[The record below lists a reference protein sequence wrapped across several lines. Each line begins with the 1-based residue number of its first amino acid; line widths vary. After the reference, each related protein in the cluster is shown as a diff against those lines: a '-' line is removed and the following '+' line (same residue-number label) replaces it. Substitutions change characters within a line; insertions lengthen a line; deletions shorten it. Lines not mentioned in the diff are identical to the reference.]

1 MTNNEPQAMTSNEP
15 LAAAS
20 RPADLTR
27 QIAVISA
34 MVFMIIGAMVG
45 TGLFGGTAVQD
56 LQGGALDADASY
68 LAPARQAFSIWTAIY
83 VGLVA
88 YTIWQALPG
97 QRARDRQR
105 AMGWWIALTM
115 VLNGLWLVIAQF
127 GTLLLTVIAIV
138 VLLVALCITFRMSVL
153 TRVTGD
159 GFFDSLLIDGVTGLH
174 LGWVTLATVANITA
188 WLTTIGQPE
197 WESAATVWGVV
208 VLIVV
213 AILGLSISWLSGWRI
228 APALALAWGL
238 TWLGFARLT
247 GEPQSTAIGVTAMVV
262 ADLILIPTV
271 IIAVLRLLRPSSD

>member
-1 MTNNEPQAMTSNEP
+1 MTTTAVPETRS
-15 LAAAS
+15 L
-20 RPADLTR
+20 DLTR
-27 QIAVISA
+27 QIVVISA
-34 MVFMIIGAMVG
+34 MVFMIIAAMVG

-56 LQGGALDADASY
+56 LQGGALDADSTY
-68 LAPARQAFSIWTAIY
+68 LAPARPAFSIWSAIY
-83 VGLVA
+83 IGLVA

-115 VLNGLWLVIAQF
+115 VLNGLWLVTAQF

-153 TRVTGD
+153 TRTTGD
-159 GFFDSLLIDGVTGLH
+159 GFVDSLLIDGVTGLH

-188 WLTTIGQPE
+188 WLTTIGSPE
-197 WESAATVWGVV
+197 WASAATVWGIL

-213 AILGLSISWLSGWRI
+213 LLVGLSISWRSGWRI

-238 TWLGFARLT
+238 TWLAVARLT
-247 GEPQSTAIGVTAMVV
+247 GEPQSPAIGITALVV
-262 ADLILIPTV
+262 AAVILIVPV
-271 IIAVLRLLRPSSD
+271 VVAGLRLVRPSSD